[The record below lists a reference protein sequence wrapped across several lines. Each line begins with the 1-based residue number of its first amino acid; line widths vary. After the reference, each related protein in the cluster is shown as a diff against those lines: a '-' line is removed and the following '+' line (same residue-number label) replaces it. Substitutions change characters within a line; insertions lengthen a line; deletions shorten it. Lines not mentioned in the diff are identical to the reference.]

1 MSNKNVPIKY
11 TARDFDSIKAELVEY
26 AKKYY
31 PNNYK
36 DFSEGSFGSLMLDL
50 TSYIGDTLSFYL
62 DYQANETFLLNAIEK
77 RNVLSNARTL
87 GYKYKSSY
95 SSTGFC
101 QIYIKVPADTIS
113 DGPNLDYIPILRAG
127 ANLYSS
133 GGISFILCDD
143 VNFSD
148 DNTMVVVGEINSS
161 GVVQNYILKKDAKVI
176 SGSMEV
182 IEAEITA
189 FKKFLKVNIDDV
201 NMVEIIS
208 VEDSD
213 GNQYYEV
220 DNLSQNIVYEFIPNL
235 DMVTS
240 TVSPYKLREIVALR
254 RFTVER
260 NGDNGFYLQFGYG
273 SESTLID
280 GNIADPSSVIINE
293 FGKDYV
299 SDTKFD
305 PTKLINGDNFGIAPA
320 NTILKIKYRSNNT
333 NDVNVRANSLT
344 SMSGAQFI
352 FSNSV
357 SQVIQREIQQTIE
370 VDNEEPITGDVT
382 DPDVDE
388 IKIRALDNFSTQ
400 DRAVTRRD
408 YISCCY
414 NMPSKLGSI
423 KRVNLVQDPNSF
435 KRNLNLYVIS
445 EDQDGYLTSTNV
457 IIKQN
462 LLTWLQKYKMIND
475 TIDILDAK
483 IVNVNIEFEVLCS
496 NLKNKTEVLQKC
508 LSQLKV
514 VFKNKLNIGEVFSV
528 SDVYGILNKVDGVTD
543 TTKVVIKVNNGT
555 GYSQISFNIDEY
567 TTADNKNII
576 IPEDYILEIKNL
588 NTDIKGTVI

>member
-1 MSNKNVPIKY
+1 MSNKNIPIKY
-11 TARDFDSIKAELVEY
+11 TARDFDSIKVELVEY

-113 DGPNLDYIPILRAG
+113 DAPNLSYIPILKAG
-127 ANLYSS
+127 ANIYSS

-161 GVVQNYILKKDAKVI
+161 GIVQNYILKKDAKVI

-182 IEAEITA
+182 IEAEISA

-235 DMVTS
+235 DMATS

-260 NGDNGFYLQFGYG
+260 NGENGFYLQFGYG
-273 SESTLID
+273 SESTLIE
-280 GNIADPSSVIINE
+280 GNIADPASVIINE

-357 SQVIQREIQQTIE
+357 SQVTQREIQQTVE
-370 VDNEEPITGDVT
+370 VDNEEPIIGDVT

-400 DRAVTRRD
+400 DRAVTRKD

-445 EDQDGYLTSTNV
+445 QDQDGYLTSTNI

-483 IVNVNIEFEVLCS
+483 VVNVNIEFEVLCS
-496 NLKNKTEVLQKC
+496 NLKNKTEVLQRC
-508 LSQLKV
+508 IAQLKTY
-514 VFKNKLNIGEVFSV
+514 FKNKLNIGEAFSV
-528 SDVYGILNKVDGVTD
+528 SDVYGVLNKVDGVTD
-543 TTKVVIKVNNGT
+543 TTKVNIKVNNGT

-567 TTADNKNII
+567 TTADNKSII